1 MRTEE
6 EVEKASEVGYNCLLC
21 RPRTG
26 IMEHPLRIALRK
38 EEETRR
44 AEMEERA
51 KVAAAQ
57 VGLHPFPYGGPSA
70 PLSLSISPA
79 PDGSRSLV
87 LATLR

>member
-57 VGLHPFPYGGPSA
+57 VSLDPSPYVGLSVPV
-70 PLSLSISPA
+70 LLRSIA
-79 PDGSRSLV
+79 REAYSRF
-87 LATLR
+87 